1 MAIRYGLAVSIQ
13 IAVRLPDQLVNSLDE
28 LVDSG
33 AARSRASVIERAL
46 LRELR
51 YQRMVQEVEILNSEI
66 GADEDLDSLA
76 RFGSGLPLDVD

>member
-1 MAIRYGLAVSIQ
+1 MSIQ

-28 LVDSG
+28 MVDSG

-51 YQRMVQEVEILNSEI
+51 YQRMLQEVEILNSGI
-66 GADEDLDSLA
+66 GADEDLDALA
-76 RFGSGLPLDVD
+76 RFSGNVALDVD

>member
-1 MAIRYGLAVSIQ
+1 MSIQ
-13 IAVRLPDQLVNSLDE
+13 IAVRLPDQLVHSLDE

-51 YQRMVQEVEILNSEI
+51 HQRMLQEVEILNSDI
-66 GADEDLDSLA
+66 GADEDLDALA
-76 RFGSGLPLDVD
+76 RFSANVALEVD

>member
-1 MAIRYGLAVSIQ
+1 MSIQ

-51 YQRMVQEVEILNSEI
+51 HQRMLQEVEILNSKI
-66 GADEDLDSLA
+66 GADKDLDSLA
-76 RFGSGLPLDVD
+76 QFSSNVALDVD

>member
-1 MAIRYGLAVSIQ
+1 MSIQ

-28 LVDSG
+28 LVHSG

-51 YQRMVQEVEILNSEI
+51 YQRMLQEVEILNSGI
-66 GADEDLDSLA
+66 GADEDLDALA
-76 RFGSGLPLDVD
+76 RFSANIALEVD

>member
-1 MAIRYGLAVSIQ
+1 MSIQ

-28 LVDSG
+28 LVNSG

-51 YQRMVQEVEILNSEI
+51 YHRMLQEIEILNSDN
-66 GADEDLDSLA
+66 GTNEDFDSLA
-76 RFGSGLPLDVD
+76 RLSSYVALNVN

>member
-1 MAIRYGLAVSIQ
+1 MSIQ

-51 YQRMVQEVEILNSEI
+51 YQRMLQEVEILNSGI
-66 GADEDLDSLA
+66 GADEDLDALA
-76 RFGSGLPLDVD
+76 RFTGNVALDVD

>member
-1 MAIRYGLAVSIQ
+1 MSIQ
-13 IAVRLPDQLVNSLDE
+13 IAVRLPSQLVNSLDE

>member
-1 MAIRYGLAVSIQ
+1 MSIQ

-51 YQRMVQEVEILNSEI
+51 YQRMLQEVEILNSGI
-66 GADEDLDSLA
+66 GADEDLDALT
-76 RFGSGLPLDVD
+76 RFSSNVPLDVD

>member
-1 MAIRYGLAVSIQ
+1 VSIQ

-51 YQRMVQEVEILNSEI
+51 YQRMLQEVEILNSGI
-66 GADEDLDSLA
+66 GADEDLDALA
-76 RFGSGLPLDVD
+76 RFSGNVALDVD

>member
-1 MAIRYGLAVSIQ
+1 MSIQ

-51 YQRMVQEVEILNSEI
+51 YQRMLQEVEILNSGI
-66 GADEDLDSLA
+66 GADEDLDALA
-76 RFGSGLPLDVD
+76 RSSGNVALDVD

>member
-1 MAIRYGLAVSIQ
+1 MSIQ

-28 LVDSG
+28 MVHSG
-33 AARSRASVIERAL
+33 AARSRASVIEGAL

-51 YQRMVQEVEILNSEI
+51 YQRMVQEVEILNSGI

-76 RFGSGLPLDVD
+76 RFGSGLPPDVD

>member
-1 MAIRYGLAVSIQ
+1 MSIQ

-28 LVDSG
+28 LVISG

-51 YQRMVQEVEILNSEI
+51 FQRMLQEVEILNS
-66 GADEDLDSLA
+66 GLGVDGDLESLA
-76 RFGSGLPLDVD
+76 RLSSDVVLDVD

>member
-1 MAIRYGLAVSIQ
+1 MSIQ

-28 LVDSG
+28 MVHSG

-76 RFGSGLPLDVD
+76 QFSSNVALDVD

>member
-1 MAIRYGLAVSIQ
+1 MSIQ

-28 LVDSG
+28 LVESG

-46 LRELR
+46 LRELS
-51 YQRMVQEVEILNSEI
+51 YQRMLQEVEILNSDI

-76 RFGSGLPLDVD
+76 RLSGNVALDVD

>member
-1 MAIRYGLAVSIQ
+1 MSIQ

-33 AARSRASVIERAL
+33 VARSRASVIERAL

-51 YQRMVQEVEILNSEI
+51 YQRMLQEVEILNSGI
-66 GADEDLDSLA
+66 GVDEDLDALA
-76 RFGSGLPLDVD
+76 RFSGNVALDVD

>member
-1 MAIRYGLAVSIQ
+1 VSIQ

-33 AARSRASVIERAL
+33 VARSRASVIERAL

-51 YQRMVQEVEILNSEI
+51 YQRMLQEVEILNSGI
-66 GADEDLDSLA
+66 GADKDLDALA
-76 RFGSGLPLDVD
+76 GFSGNVALDVD

>member
-1 MAIRYGLAVSIQ
+1 MSIQ

-28 LVDSG
+28 LVTSG

-51 YQRMVQEVEILNSEI
+51 YQHMLQEVEILNSGLGVDGVLE
-66 GADEDLDSLA
+66 SLA
-76 RFGSGLPLDVD
+76 RLSSDVVLDVD

>member
-1 MAIRYGLAVSIQ
+1 MSIQ

-51 YQRMVQEVEILNSEI
+51 YQRMLQEVEILNSGI
-66 GADEDLDSLA
+66 GVGEDLDALA
-76 RFGSGLPLDVD
+76 RFSGNVALDVD

>member
-1 MAIRYGLAVSIQ
+1 MSIQ

-51 YQRMVQEVEILNSEI
+51 YQRMLQEVEILNSGI
-66 GADEDLDSLA
+66 GADEDLDALA
-76 RFGSGLPLDVD
+76 GFSGNVALDVD

>member
-1 MAIRYGLAVSIQ
+1 MSIQ

-33 AARSRASVIERAL
+33 AARCRASVIERAL

-51 YQRMVQEVEILNSEI
+51 YQRMLQEVEILNSDL
-66 GADEDLDSLA
+66 GAQEDLDSLA
-76 RFGSGLPLDVD
+76 RLSSNVVLDLD

>member
-1 MAIRYGLAVSIQ
+1 MSIQ

-46 LRELR
+46 HRELR
-51 YQRMVQEVEILNSEI
+51 YQRMLQEVEILNSDI
-66 GADEDLDSLA
+66 GADKDLHALA
-76 RFGSGLPLDVD
+76 QFSSRVPLDID

>member
-1 MAIRYGLAVSIQ
+1 MSIQ

-28 LVDSG
+28 LVVSG

-51 YQRMVQEVEILNSEI
+51 YRRMLQEVEILNSGI
-66 GADEDLDSLA
+66 GVDEDLDSLA
-76 RFGSGLPLDVD
+76 RLSTNFALDVD

>member
-1 MAIRYGLAVSIQ
+1 MSIQ

-33 AARSRASVIERAL
+33 VARSRASVIERAL

-51 YQRMVQEVEILNSEI
+51 YQRMLQEVEILNSGI
-66 GADEDLDSLA
+66 GADEELDALA
-76 RFGSGLPLDVD
+76 RFSGNVALEVD

>member
-1 MAIRYGLAVSIQ
+1 MSIQ
-13 IAVRLPDQLVNSLDE
+13 IAVRLPSQLVNSLDE

-51 YQRMVQEVEILNSEI
+51 YQRMVQEVEILNSGI

-76 RFGSGLPLDVD
+76 RFGSGLPPDVD

>member
-1 MAIRYGLAVSIQ
+1 MSIQ

-28 LVDSG
+28 LVVSG

-51 YQRMVQEVEILNSEI
+51 YRRMLQEVEILNSGI
-66 GADEDLDSLA
+66 GVDEDLDSLA
-76 RFGSGLPLDVD
+76 RLSTNYALDVD

>member
-1 MAIRYGLAVSIQ
+1 MSIQ

-28 LVDSG
+28 LIVSG

-51 YQRMVQEVEILNSEI
+51 YQRMLQEVEILNSGI
-66 GADEDLDSLA
+66 GVDEDLDSLA
-76 RFGSGLPLDVD
+76 RLSSNVALDVD

>member
-1 MAIRYGLAVSIQ
+1 MSIQ

-51 YQRMVQEVEILNSEI
+51 YQRMLQEVEILNSCI
-66 GADEDLDSLA
+66 GADEDLDALA
-76 RFGSGLPLDVD
+76 GFSGNVALDVD

>member
-1 MAIRYGLAVSIQ
+1 VSIQ

-51 YQRMVQEVEILNSEI
+51 YQRMLQEVEILNSGI
-66 GADEDLDSLA
+66 GADEDLDALA
-76 RFGSGLPLDVD
+76 RSSGNVALDVD

>member
-1 MAIRYGLAVSIQ
+1 MSIQ
-13 IAVRLPDQLVNSLDE
+13 IAVRLPSQLVNSLDE

-51 YQRMVQEVEILNSEI
+51 YQRIVQEVEILNSEI

-76 RFGSGLPLDVD
+76 RFGSRLPLDVD

>member
-1 MAIRYGLAVSIQ
+1 
-13 IAVRLPDQLVNSLDE
+13 
-28 LVDSG
+28 
-33 AARSRASVIERAL
+33 VIERAL

-51 YQRMVQEVEILNSEI
+51 YQRMVQEVEILNSGI

>member
-1 MAIRYGLAVSIQ
+1 MSIQ

-28 LVDSG
+28 LVVSG

-51 YQRMVQEVEILNSEI
+51 YQRMLQEVEILNSGI
-66 GADEDLDSLA
+66 GVDEDLESLA
-76 RFGSGLPLDVD
+76 RLSTNFALDVD